1 MSADRRR
8 EALNQRADHDL
19 TRSNDQVRTL
29 DQREEPQ
36 REAIPP
42 NSDSRPKRTKPRKTN
57 PIPGQTPEAIA
68 LAVPEVTMKGLT
80 AKQQLFVREYLID
93 LNATQAAIR
102 AGYLEKCAS
111 EIGYENL
118 RKPQIMAAIDSA
130 FMELGGITRSRIVDE
145 LGAIAFSDISNIVNW
160 DDKFLDHQ
168 PGDVAMID
176 GEEIE
181 AGKGGITRIVRSK
194 VRMLPSATIDPS
206 ISRAIASV
214 SQTAKGSLKVK
225 LHDKIAALDKLARAL
240 GMYSETSRAAKDG
253 PPLTAV
259 TIYSGRP
266 DNLPALGERAAEI
279 GDAPGDDGD

>member
-1 MSADRRR
+1 MP
-8 EALNQRADHDL
+8 H
-19 TRSNDQVRTL
+19 
-29 DQREEPQ
+29 
-36 REAIPP
+36 
-42 NSDSRPKRTKPRKTN
+42 RP
-57 PIPGQTPEAIA
+57 
-68 LAVPEVTMKGLT
+68 LS
-80 AKQQLFVREYLID
+80 
-93 LNATQAAIR
+93 

-225 LHDKIAALDKLARAL
+225 LHDKLAALDKLARAL
-240 GMYSETSRAAKDG
+240 GMYSETSRVAKDG